1 MCSRPAVHNPDTCAH
16 LEKAGLT
23 SIERGGVM
31 ELSSDVPTN
40 EATEA
45 ASFPLGV
52 RDSKTLDPRRFEDS
66 RNRLAAELIRGKT

>member
-1 MCSRPAVHNPDTCAH
+1 
-16 LEKAGLT
+16 
-23 SIERGGVM
+23 M